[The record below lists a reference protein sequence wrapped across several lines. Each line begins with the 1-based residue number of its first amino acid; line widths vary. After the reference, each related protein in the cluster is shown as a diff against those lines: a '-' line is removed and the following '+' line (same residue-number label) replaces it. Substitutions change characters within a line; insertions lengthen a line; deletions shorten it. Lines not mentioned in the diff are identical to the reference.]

1 MSKEQTKNFFHVPR
15 SQMKG
20 YLLLGFILILVV
32 FTPTIY
38 NALFYKP
45 EVVDFEKDREQIE
58 AFVSSLQFQKASGNK
73 KYSIKQEHIDL
84 DYPERSAAKATL
96 TPFPFNPNNLPVD
109 QWLAMGFSQKQVQ
122 SIKKY
127 EQKGGRF
134 YTKADVKKLWAISP
148 EEYSIIAPFIQ
159 LPDTLSGKQ
168 YFNNKQKE
176 EKTYQI
182 VELNAADTSALK
194 TLPGIGSMFARRIYN
209 YKTSLG
215 GFHTKYQLLEIK
227 DLDSAKFSLF
237 FAFVIIS
244 SLSFSQ
250 ETQSIQWKSIQ
261 DGLALNQ
268 TAKKPVFID
277 FYTTWCGWC
286 TRMDQTTFKDAA
298 VIKVLNEEFIPVKF
312 NAESSDSVYYKGVAY
327 GNPNPGRSR
336 STHAVAYAIL
346 GPRIGYPTFAVLDE
360 NNELII
366 IAPGYQ
372 QAPQIL
378 QVLKFVTSK
387 AYQTQTWNEWSATK
401 SE

>member
-227 DLDSAKFSLF
+227 DLDSAR
-237 FAFVIIS
+237 FAGIEAYIDVNPWLIRKININTADFDKLSAHPYISKNVAISVINYRNRHGAY
-244 SLSFSQ
+244 
-250 ETQSIQWKSIQ
+250 K
-261 DGLALNQ
+261 
-268 TAKKPVFID
+268 
-277 FYTTWCGWC
+277 TTE
-286 TRMDQTTFKDAA
+286 D
-298 VIKVLNEEFIPVKF
+298 
-312 NAESSDSVYYKGVAY
+312 
-327 GNPNPGRSR
+327 
-336 STHAVAYAIL
+336 
-346 GPRIGYPTFAVLDE
+346 
-360 NNELII
+360 II
-366 IAPGYQ
+366 
-372 QAPQIL
+372 
-378 QVLKFVTSK
+378 
-387 AYQTQTWNEWSATK
+387 K
-401 SE
+401 SELVDIQLYNKLAPYLTIE